1 MIELKHEGGQKWN
14 VTGQTPSIAIRP
26 CGRRRM
32 QMHSICSLA
41 EQKGPPSFLLC
52 LLRYSHHISILY
64 IYLLPLNK
72 TDYAVIPFFFFPS
85 RFLPPLPTSLSSVR
99 RPWNSPHLAKIKD
112 VYRKK
117 KRDEE
122 LFLSNSGKTPRSMV
136 SNGKMHKR
144 LFLVFSLC
152 LSAKEKRTKSAR
164 EKRLT
169 ASRCLLVRRE
179 CSPNSSSSRR
189 RSTAQLPEWKAAKR
203 RGEVYIDEAIS
214 TSTNSVLT
222 ILEKHTPKNCVCV
235 YSTLY
240 FGLPFYF
247 NYFDFLG
254 CQP

>member
-1 MIELKHEGGQKWN
+1 MQPGGTKRPPFISPL
-14 VTGQTPSIAIRP
+14 PSP
-26 CGRRRM
+26 
-32 QMHSICSLA
+32 
-41 EQKGPPSFLLC
+41 
-52 LLRYSHHISILY
+52 
-64 IYLLPLNK
+64 LLPSYFYTLHIFATTK
-72 TDYAVIPFFFFPS
+72 QDWLCCYTLLFFPS
-85 RFLPPLPTSLSSVR
+85 RFLPPLPTSLSFVR
-99 RPWNSPHLAKIKD
+99 RPWNSPHLAKIKE

-189 RSTAQLPEWKAAKR
+189 RSIQHSFQNGKQR
-203 RGEVYIDEAIS
+203 NGEGRC
-214 TSTNSVLT
+214 
-222 ILEKHTPKNCVCV
+222 ILMRLFPPRLIP
-235 YSTLY
+235 Y
-240 FGLPFYF
+240 
-247 NYFDFLG
+247 
-254 CQP
+254 